1 MGNAVLDRRMQVG
14 ANGTVLLRLPESVR
28 GQEVEIRVLAT
39 TSVPSEAELIETINR
54 PLDSTLRKR
63 YEVLM
68 ARRVA
73 ETLTPAEYEE
83 LQTLTDA
90 VEGDHLRRWECVA
103 KLAALR
109 GQSPQEIA
117 TQFGLESVF

>member
-1 MGNAVLDRRMQVG
+1 MGNAVLERRMQVG

-28 GQEVEIRVLAT
+28 GQEVEIRVLTT
-39 TSVPSEAELIETINR
+39 TSVLSETELIETINR
-54 PLDSTLRKR
+54 PLEATLRKR
-63 YEVLM
+63 YNFLM

-73 ETLTPAEYEE
+73 ETLTSAEYDE

-103 KLAALR
+103 NLATRR

-117 TQFGLESVF
+117 TQFAPESQ